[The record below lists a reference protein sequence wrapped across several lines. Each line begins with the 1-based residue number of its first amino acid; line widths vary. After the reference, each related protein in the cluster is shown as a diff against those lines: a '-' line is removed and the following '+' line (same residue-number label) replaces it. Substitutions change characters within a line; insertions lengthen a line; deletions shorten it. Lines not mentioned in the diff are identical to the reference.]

1 MNDQALTRCV
11 LFDNLTRQE
20 LDLLSGE
27 GKKYHVPEQHVFFDM
42 GVSNDSMFV
51 ILSGSVL
58 IEIPSAE
65 VDVELAVLGSGAIF
79 GEMSFIDSSKT
90 TAKVSTVEPTEVLEL
105 RKSDFDRILNARP
118 ELAIKFWRNLTLEF
132 KRRLASTDELVEHYA
147 DLSQMLRDKPAV
159 ANLLTDAIE
168 SISEGFALYDA
179 DDRLVICN
187 TRYREILYP
196 VVSGGLEPGARFE
209 DIIRKAASVG
219 LIEDAKGRVES
230 WVAQRLDMHRKPGE
244 PHLQHRAGNRWVQFS
259 ERRTQGGGTVAVYS
273 DFTDIILAKEQ
284 LRIAKD
290 EAMRASQA
298 KSEFLAN
305 MSHELRT
312 PLNAVIGITEMLLD
326 DAKEFGE
333 DEQIEPLSRIERAGK
348 HLLHLIN
355 EILDLSKIEAGK
367 IEMHLENF
375 NLSSLMDD
383 LRIPAEPLALKN
395 RNRFEIICSEEI
407 GKMHAD
413 QTRVGQIV
421 LNLIGN
427 ACKFTEDGLV
437 EVSVGA
443 IPQDNTDGIEITV
456 RDTGI
461 GMNEEQLAKLFQEF
475 SQADS
480 STTKKY
486 GGTGL
491 GLAISRR
498 FCRLMGGDITV
509 ESELEKGSTFRVWLP
524 RRVIE
529 PKAEGLDGA
538 TDIDESIPEIVE
550 TIKTV
555 SSARSPDVDP
565 AAPIVLVIDDDETVR
580 DLMTR
585 YLFDEGYNV
594 AVAADGEEGLRRI
607 RELKPAAV
615 LLDIL
620 MPAVDG
626 WTVLETCKSDPK
638 LADIP
643 MIVLT
648 ISGNRKRAYEL
659 GAADFLVKPVDR
671 KRLRDVL
678 NRHRGV
684 HSRVLLVDDDK
695 GTRKVMKNLVARE
708 GFLVMEANDGREAL
722 DQIEKAVPDLILL
735 DVMMPEMDGFEFL
748 EQLRSK
754 SEWRS
759 IPLVVVTAKDLSDD
773 ERQRLSGRFESISQ
787 RGVSAPEEMLD
798 KLQAAI
804 ASRRGAGGIES
815 GEVRDQ

>member
-42 GVSNDSMFV
+42 GVPNDSMFV

-105 RKSDFDRILNARP
+105 RKSDFDRILNDRP

-132 KRRLASTDELVEHYA
+132 RRRLASTDELVEHYA

-209 DIIRKAASVG
+209 DIIRKAASLG

-230 WVAQRLDMHRKPGE
+230 WVAQRLDMHRQPGE
-244 PHLQHRAGNRWVQFS
+244 PHLQHRAGNRWVQFG

-273 DFTDIILAKEQ
+273 DFTDIIMAKEQ

-333 DEQIEPLSRIERAGK
+333 DEQIEPLARIERAGK

-383 LRIPAEPLALKN
+383 LRISAEPLALKN

-443 IPQDNTDGIEITV
+443 IPKDNTDGIEITV

-538 TDIDESIPEIVE
+538 TDIDESMPEIVE
-550 TIKTV
+550 TSKNV
-555 SSARSPDVDP
+555 PSARSPDVDP
-565 AAPIVLVIDDDETVR
+565 AAPIVLVIDGDETVR

-594 AVAADGEEGLRRI
+594 AVAPDGEEGLRRI

-620 MPAVDG
+620 VPAVDG

-684 HSRVLLVDDDK
+684 HSRVLMVDDDK

-722 DQIEKAVPDLILL
+722 DQIETAVPDLILL
-735 DVMMPEMDGFEFL
+735 DVMMPEMDGFEFI
-748 EQLRSK
+748 EQLRSN

>member
-105 RKSDFDRILNARP
+105 RKSDFDRILNDRP
-118 ELAIKFWRNLTLEF
+118 ELAIKFWQNLTLEF

-147 DLSQMLRDKPAV
+147 DLSQVLRDKPAV

-367 IEMHLENF
+367 IEMHVENF

-383 LRIPAEPLALKN
+383 LRISAEPLALKN

-437 EVSVGA
+437 AVSVGA
-443 IPQDNTDGIEITV
+443 IPKDNTDGIEITV

-509 ESELEKGSTFRVWLP
+509 ESELEKGSLFRVWLP

-529 PKAEGLDGA
+529 PNAEGLDGA

-550 TIKTV
+550 TSKNV
-555 SSARSPDVDP
+555 PSARSPDVDP
-565 AAPIVLVIDDDETVR
+565 AAPTVLVIDDDETVR

-585 YLFDEGYNV
+585 YLFEEGYNV
-594 AVAADGEEGLRRI
+594 AVAPDGEVGLRRI
-607 RELKPAAV
+607 RELRPDAV

-684 HSRVLLVDDDK
+684 HSRILLVDDDK

-722 DQIEKAVPDLILL
+722 DKIEKAVPDLILL
-735 DVMMPEMDGFEFL
+735 DVVMPEMDGFEFI

-798 KLQAAI
+798 KLQSAI
-804 ASRRGAGGIES
+804 ASRRGAGGVES